1 MSPSDRSQGSAGAI
15 HSCTGTVVKLEKWR
29 MPCVLLSTAGRSGR
43 KKGVDV
49 ANDPSPEILAELD
62 ALRER
67 VARQES
73 ELDALRR
80 ESQIGASRR
89 ALFKGAGAVAG
100 GVALATALGG
110 QSVAAAERAPGVDV
124 PRGAM
129 TISAYLTANGVQLQS
144 ELTDDKSIACVSL
157 NSPARVV
164 IDQRTGFATGKR
176 FYDGI
181 SIRKTIDSATPLL
194 AKALTNNEVIEGEFR
209 FFRPNPSGDGTTE
222 HFFTIELQGGRVAA
236 LEQVSPDGY
245 SNESGQPPP
254 VAPFDDVTFVFQTI
268 TWRYEPTGIE
278 HTDTWN
284 ARV

>member
-1 MSPSDRSQGSAGAI
+1 
-15 HSCTGTVVKLEKWR
+15 
-29 MPCVLLSTAGRSGR
+29 
-43 KKGVDV
+43 V
-49 ANDPSPEILAELD
+49 ANDPSPELLAELD

-80 ESQIGASRR
+80 EAPTGATRR

-100 GVALATALGG
+100 GVALASALGG
-110 QSVAAAERAPGVDV
+110 QSVAAAGRAPGVDV

-129 TISAYLTANGVQLQS
+129 TISAYLTANGAQLQNDLS
-144 ELTDDKSIACVSL
+144 DDKSIPCVSL
-157 NSPARVV
+157 NSPAHVV

-181 SIRKTIDSATPLL
+181 SIRKAMDSSTPLL
-194 AKALTNNEVIEGEFR
+194 AKALTNNEVIAGAFK

-222 HFFTIELQGGRVAA
+222 HFFTIELDGGRVAS

-245 SNESGQPPP
+245 SNQSGQPAP

-268 TWRYEPTGIE
+268 TWRYEPGGIE